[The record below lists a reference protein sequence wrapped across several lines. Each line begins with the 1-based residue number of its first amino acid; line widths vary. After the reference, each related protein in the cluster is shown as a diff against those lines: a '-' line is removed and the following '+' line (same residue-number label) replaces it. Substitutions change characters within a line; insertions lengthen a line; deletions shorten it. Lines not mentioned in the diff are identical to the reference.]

1 MLHIKGPLNMP
12 IQLKTQMFGY
22 ILKPWLRKTTYR
34 ICGTQSSFNIVDE
47 RLDIYS
53 GLKGGSGSET

>member
-1 MLHIKGPLNMP
+1 
-12 IQLKTQMFGY
+12 MFGY
-22 ILKPWLRKTTYR
+22 ILKPWLKKTTYR